1 LRGEIEKVATF
12 LGKSYSDEQ
21 LGKLTEHLKFENFQ
35 KNESVNSE
43 SGKKFGAMNEDG
55 RFIRNGI
62 DFRIYFSFSKVV
74 KLLFIFAT
82 DR

>member
-35 KNESVNSE
+35 KNESVNNE
-43 SGKKFGAMNEDG
+43 SGKKFGVMNEDG
-55 RFIRNGI
+55 RFIRNG
-62 DFRIYFSFSKVV
+62 RFSK
-74 KLLFIFAT
+74 IFVSFC
-82 DR
+82 